1 MKRSFFLFMCVF
13 FAVMM
18 IGCDR
23 PDNGANSGCGG
34 QTGTDTDTNPGSNCK
49 TMISVD
55 YWNRPEAEPP
65 AGPYGE
71 PPSGPY
77 EVIVEQDPDFATH
90 TIYRPVGAT
99 KMPIVVWG
107 NGGCGKNGTF
117 FAEFLTE
124 VASHGFLI
132 ISDGTP
138 EGGAG
143 GGAGCGASGST
154 ADAEGGTLGADGT
167 PLIQAM
173 DWAVKQNSN
182 PCSPLYRKVNTTKI
196 AAMGQSCGGLMTY
209 QVASDPRL
217 TTIVLWNSGLFQR
230 NQEIYNSLHTPMA
243 MFLGGTEDI
252 AYENGT
258 ADFNAINNVPF
269 FYGSLE
275 LGSLGHIGTFIE
287 DNAGEFGRV
296 GVAWLKYQLL
306 GDKGPNGAQMFEGAN
321 CGLCKTEW
329 TIKKKNMQ

>member
-1 MKRSFFLFMCVF
+1 MKNTLILLISIILVVLP
-13 FAVMM
+13 A
-18 IGCDR
+18 GCDR
-23 PDNGANSGCGG
+23 PDPGG
-34 QTGTDTDTNPGSNCK
+34 DCTQWQ
-49 TMISVD
+49 SVD

-65 AGPYGE
+65 AGPYGD
-71 PPSGPY
+71 PPTGPY
-77 EVIVEQDPDFATH
+77 EVVLEQDPDFATH

-99 KMPIVVWG
+99 NMPIVVWG

-117 FAEFLTE
+117 FAEFLAE
-124 VASHGFLI
+124 VASHGFI
-132 ISDGTP
+132 VVSDGTP

-143 GGAGCGASGST
+143 GGAGCGN
-154 ADAEGGTLGADGT
+154 GGGMGGGADGT
-167 PLIQAM
+167 PLTLAM
-173 DWAVKQNSN
+173 DWAIKQNSN
-182 PCSPLYRKVNTTKI
+182 SCSPLYRKVNTTKI

-209 QVASDPRL
+209 QVAGDPRL

-230 NQEIYNSLHTPMA
+230 NQEIYDSLHTPMA

-275 LGSLGHIGTFIE
+275 LGNLGHIGTFIE

-306 GDKGPNGAQMFEGAN
+306 GEKGPDGAQMFEGAN
-321 CGLCKTEW
+321 CGLCETEW
-329 TIKKKNMQ
+329 TIKKKMMQ